1 VESTIETFRAE
12 RVHLGFTM
20 LNTMYFQSIL
30 TNKCA
35 QLSTQQLCNLGFRLL
50 LNQFKKLKTVP
61 VRYFMEK
68 HFGFSRFPWNPISKI
83 LKWRWWRM
91 MDDAI
96 RDRLSAYGL
105 DSHWIRICCICV
117 CAVTSGYPVMHELIR
132 NLHYLCEG
140 EQHPIGWSLIAVVLH
155 PHNEKKT
162 ACAFSI
168 SFSPSSTSIACPLL
182 YHDLL
187 AHARK
192 HYYRLSVTIHSL
204 YPSSLRLF

>member
-1 VESTIETFRAE
+1 
-12 RVHLGFTM
+12 
-20 LNTMYFQSIL
+20 MYFQSIL

-50 LNQFKKLKTVP
+50 LNQLKKLKTVP
-61 VRYFMEK
+61 VRYFMVK
-68 HFGFSRFPWNPISKI
+68 HFGFSRFSWNPNSKI

-91 MDDAI
+91 MDDAN

-105 DSHWIRICCICV
+105 DSHWIRIFVHLLHLCV
-117 CAVTSGYPVMHELIR
+117 CSDERISGDAWAYPKFAL
-132 NLHYLCEG
+132 
-140 EQHPIGWSLIAVVLH
+140 SLWGCAAPNWLVSYRCCSSPTQLGQQ
-155 PHNEKKT
+155 T

-168 SFSPSSTSIACPLL
+168 SFSRSSTSIACPLL

-192 HYYRLSVTIHSL
+192 HYYWLSVTIHSL